1 MPPDNVTPR
10 GEAAAIES
18 DHASISDVVGNKEQT
33 LAKKLFGSQPFWVTV
48 ALFILIMVMVAAEPT
63 FGTSNNVGNIARNFA
78 PFGIMAIGMTMV
90 IITGGIDLSVGSVM
104 GLVAIVAGLFLTWDY
119 AWYVAFAMGMLTGL
133 ICGAVNGFFVAYV
146 GMPSFVVTLGML
158 SLARSLAVVFSQN
171 QMLYKFGHHAPIV
184 KAIGQAKWPLREP
197 AGWAPAWVPE
207 ISSHFWIMVL
217 IALFVGFVFN
227 FTAWGRH
234 LFAIGGNEPAA
245 RMTGVPVNWIK
256 FQTYVFSAFTA
267 AVASLLLLGYNG
279 SAINAMGTGYELR
292 VIAATVIGGA
302 NLMGGAGTAYGAIV
316 GSALLEVIRNAL
328 LMAGIDSNW
337 QGAFVGAFI
346 VLAVLLGM
354 LTTDR
359 SFVSTVFGNWFH
371 KKHR

>member
-1 MPPDNVTPR
+1 MPPEP
-10 GEAAAIES
+10 EAAAIES
-18 DHASISDVVGNKEQT
+18 GHAAIADVVGNKEQT
-33 LAKKLFGSQPFWVTV
+33 FAKRLIASQPFWVTV
-48 ALFILIMVMVAAEPT
+48 ALFILIVVMVAAEPT
-63 FGTSNNVGNIARNFA
+63 FGTANNIANVVRNFA
-78 PFGIMAIGMTMV
+78 PFGIMALGMTMV

-104 GLVAIVAGLFLTWDY
+104 GLVAIVAGLFLTWEY
-119 AWYVAFAMGMLTGL
+119 PWYVAFFMGMLTGL
-133 ICGAVNGFFVAYV
+133 ACGAVNGFFVAYV

-171 QMLYKFGHHAPIV
+171 QMLYKFGPDAPTV
-184 KAIGQAKWPLREP
+184 KAIGQAKWPMHAPL
-197 AGWAPAWVPE
+197 GWAPAWIPE
-207 ISSHFWIMVL
+207 ISSHFWIMIL
-217 IALFVGFVFN
+217 LALFVGFVFN

-234 LFAIGGNEPAA
+234 LFAIGGNEQAA
-245 RMTGVPVNWIK
+245 RMTGVPVDWIK
-256 FQTYVFSAFTA
+256 FQTYVFSSFTA
-267 AVASLLLLGYNG
+267 TIASLLLLGYTG
-279 SAINAMGTGYELR
+279 SAINAMGQGYELR

-302 NLMGGAGTAYGAIV
+302 NLMGGAGTAYGAVI

-354 LTTDR
+354 LTGDR
-359 SFVSTVFGNWFH
+359 SFLSTMLGNWFQ

>member
-1 MPPDNVTPR
+1 LRPE
-10 GEAAAIES
+10 GETAIEAG
-18 DHASISDVVGNKEQT
+18 HASVSEVVGTKEHSI
-33 LAKKLFGSQPFWVTV
+33 AKAFIASQPFWVTV
-48 ALFILIMVMVAAEPT
+48 ALFVLIMFMVAFEPT

-78 PFGIMAIGMTMV
+78 PFGIMALGMTLV

-104 GLVAIVAGLFLTWDY
+104 GLVAIVAGLFLTWEY
-119 AWYVAFAMGMLTGL
+119 PWYVAFAMGMVTGL

-171 QMLYKFGHHAPIV
+171 QMLYKFGPDAPIV
-184 KAIGQAKWPLREP
+184 KAIGQAKWPHHG
-197 AGWAPAWVPE
+197 GWAPAWIPE
-207 ISSHFWIMVL
+207 ISSHFWTMAI

-227 FTAWGRH
+227 FTAWGKH
-234 LFAIGGNEPAA
+234 LFAIGGNEQAA
-245 RMTGVPVNWIK
+245 RMTGVPVDRIK

-267 AVASLLLLGYNG
+267 TVASLLLLGYNG
-279 SAINAMGTGYELR
+279 SAINAMGQGYELR

-302 NLMGGAGTAYGAIV
+302 NLMGGAGTAYGAVV

-354 LTTDR
+354 LTSDR
-359 SFVSTVFGNWFH
+359 SVVSNIFGRLFT